1 MEERTLERTP
11 AAGRRGLDGVAGG
24 GCGRGGAVG
33 NRQGRAGAGG
43 RRRGPCRERLA
54 ARAYLYALFQHLFA
68 EEPNESFVQAVDAEL
83 AREAFVLMGGTACDA
98 EAFGKAL
105 AGLEDVPARRI
116 GLRPPVRRTGR
127 ASRATLGVGLEVQ
140 GRLAVHPHHA
150 GGCAPPYRAQGFIPE
165 RYPQVSDDH
174 LALEL
179 DFLARLAQGMQ
190 KAWEEGDSDAL
201 ERARQTSASFLEEHL
216 GAWIGPFSADLAN
229 ASSDSHAADLAN
241 ACQGPYATAA
251 RLLERLVRLDAA
263 FLDALPSTLKG
274 GNEHERMGDNG
285 LTSAETRNRGRRR
298 AKRSTPAE
306 SPKRPAGGFP
316 AKRVS
321 PSVSS
326 PSWSWAAGAGLWVWA
341 RTAELLQRRLPQ
353 PYGLLCG
360 GLLRGGHTHVRTGT
374 SKPALDAWSCHEPRI
389 DQQISEGLKWVAGDF
404 EDSLGPSNLAN
415 TEGFCLRSGCH
426 TQGAWHDRHDSMPL
440 ENVEG
445 CASCHVMHLNH
456 AAWPEA

>member
-11 AAGRRGLDGVAGG
+11 AAGRRGLAEWPAAGVGVVERLATGKGVREQAADDAG
-24 GCGRGGAVG
+24 V
-33 NRQGRAGAGG
+33 
-43 RRRGPCRERLA
+43 PERLA

-116 GLRPPVRRTGR
+116 DYARLFVGPGALPAPPWESVCKFKDGSLFTRIT
-127 ASRATLGVGLEVQ
+127 LEV
-140 GRLAVHPHHA
+140 RAA
-150 GGCAPPYRAQGFIPE
+150 YRAQGFIPE

-274 GNEHERMGDNG
+274 ER
-285 LTSAETRNRGRRR
+285 A
-298 AKRSTPAE
+298 
-306 SPKRPAGGFP
+306 
-316 AKRVS
+316 
-321 PSVSS
+321 
-326 PSWSWAAGAGLWVWA
+326 
-341 RTAELLQRRLPQ
+341 
-353 PYGLLCG
+353 
-360 GLLRGGHTHVRTGT
+360 
-374 SKPALDAWSCHEPRI
+374 
-389 DQQISEGLKWVAGDF
+389 
-404 EDSLGPSNLAN
+404 
-415 TEGFCLRSGCH
+415 
-426 TQGAWHDRHDSMPL
+426 
-440 ENVEG
+440 
-445 CASCHVMHLNH
+445 
-456 AAWPEA
+456 